1 MATRRFRSLAE
12 LGARARRSFPEADLA
27 RELQLAFRLRSG
39 SLAAVKRGDTLEL
52 ASDEKMVR
60 FALQG
65 MEGQILGW
73 LLARGHKE
81 IRRVTW
87 SAE

>member
-1 MATRRFRSLAE
+1 MAAQPFKSLAE
-12 LGARARRSFPEADLA
+12 LGARARTSLPEPDLA
-27 RELQLAFRLRSG
+27 RQIQLAFRLRSG
-39 SLAAVKRGDTLEL
+39 SLDAVRRGDTLEL
-52 ASDEKMVR
+52 ASSEKMVR